1 MKHLRRLAPYVWRHR
16 AALARGLA
24 FLVITALLASASPWV
39 LRSAVDDLTRRL
51 THEKLWTYALVIV
64 ALVAAEGL
72 FRYGT
77 RLTLIGMSR
86 EIEYELRQDLFSHLC
101 RLAPAYYHTHRIGDL
116 MSRAT
121 NDLAAVRMVLGPG
134 IMYSANTAAT
144 FVTALALMAAIS
156 PRLLA
161 VSLLPLF
168 VVAWLVYRFGRLIH
182 DRSEQVQAQLAHLSA
197 VVQENLAGARV
208 VRAYVQEP
216 AEQRRFQA
224 ANDEYLRRSRRLI
237 VLVGGLQPLV
247 ITLLGFGAVLVLW
260 LGGSMVAAHTITL
273 GDFVAFTVYLGMLH
287 WPTIAIGWVTN
298 IVERGEASMG
308 RCLELLDA
316 PVEIL
321 SADGAT
327 ACDVRGAVEFRGLT
341 FAYGDGP
348 AVLHDIDLSVPAGST
363 LAIVG
368 PTGSGKSTLV
378 GLLPRLHDPAP
389 ATLFVDGRDVREL
402 PLAGLRRS
410 IGFVPQE
417 AFLFSNTLRANVAL
431 GAPEQIATP
440 ERVEWAVEAAHLA
453 NEVREFPEGYETQ
466 IGERGIT
473 LSGGQKQRAALA
485 RALVRDPRIL
495 VLDDALAAVDAQTEE
510 RILTNLKAF
519 AAGRTTFIVSH
530 RVSAVR
536 WADLIVVLRKG
547 RIVERGRHDELI
559 LADGYYADLHR
570 RQLLEDEMAEA

>member
-1 MKHLRRLAPYVWRHR
+1 
-16 AALARGLA
+16 LARGLA
-24 FLVITALLASASPWV
+24 FLVVTALLASASPWV
-39 LRSAVDDLTRRL
+39 LRLAVDDLTL
-51 THEKLWTYALVIV
+51 TLTRQKLWTYALAIV
-64 ALVAAEGL
+64 ALVAGEGL

-161 VSLLPLF
+161 ASLLPLLA
-168 VVAWLVYRFGRLIH
+168 VAWLVRRFGRSIH

-197 VVQENLAGARV
+197 LVQENLAGARV
-208 VRAYVQEP
+208 VRAYVQEA
-216 AEQRRFQA
+216 AEQRHFQT
-224 ANDEYLRRSRRLI
+224 ANEEYMRRSRRLI
-237 VLVGGLQPLV
+237 VLVGGLQPMI
-247 ITLLGFGAVLVLW
+247 ITMLSLGAVLVLW
-260 LGGSMVAAHTITL
+260 LGGRMVAAHAITL
-273 GDFVAFTVYLGMLH
+273 GGFVAFTVYLGMLH

-316 PVEIL
+316 PVGIADS
-321 SADGAT
+321 SAAP
-327 ACDVRGAVEFRGLT
+327 VSEVQGAVEFRGLS
-341 FAYGDGP
+341 FAYAGGP
-348 AVLHDIDLSVPAGST
+348 VVLQGIDLSVPAGTSV
-363 LAIVG
+363 AVVG

-389 ATLFVDGRDVREL
+389 ASLFIDGHDVRDL
-402 PLAGLRRS
+402 PLTTLRRS
-410 IGFVPQE
+410 IGYVPQE
-417 AFLFSNTLRANVAL
+417 AFLFSNTLRANIAFGVLDPPAEL
-431 GAPEQIATP
+431 G
-440 ERVEWAVEAAHLA
+440 RVEWSAEAAQLA
-453 NEVREFPEGYETQ
+453 GDVREFPDGYETP

-495 VLDDALAAVDAQTEE
+495 ILDDALAAVDAQTEE
-510 RILTNLKAF
+510 RILANLKAL
-519 AAGRTTFIVSH
+519 ALGRTTFIVSH

-536 WADLIVVLRKG
+536 WADLIVVLRAG

-559 LADGYYADLHR
+559 LAGGYYADLHR
-570 RQLLEDEMAEA
+570 RQLLEEEMAEA

>member
-1 MKHLRRLAPYVWRHR
+1 
-16 AALARGLA
+16 LA
-24 FLVITALLASASPWV
+24 FLVVTALLASASPWV

-216 AEQRRFQA
+216 AEQRRFQG

-237 VLVGGLQPLV
+237 VLVGGLQPFV

-287 WPTIAIGWVTN
+287 WPTRRGVDGTLPRGPRCACGDP
-298 IVERGEASMG
+298 ERRRSHGL
-308 RCLELLDA
+308 RCARRSRVSRPDLR
-316 PVEIL
+316 IRRR
-321 SADGAT
+321 SGSSSRHRSQR
-327 ACDVRGAVEFRGLT
+327 ACRIHAGHRGADRFGEEHARR
-341 FAYGDGP
+341 A
-348 AVLHDIDLSVPAGST
+348 
-363 LAIVG
+363 
-368 PTGSGKSTLV
+368 
-378 GLLPRLHDPAP
+378 PAP
-389 ATLFVDGRDVREL
+389 PARPGPGHALC
-402 PLAGLRRS
+402 RR
-410 IGFVPQE
+410 P
-417 AFLFSNTLRANVAL
+417 
-431 GAPEQIATP
+431 
-440 ERVEWAVEAAHLA
+440 
-453 NEVREFPEGYETQ
+453 
-466 IGERGIT
+466 
-473 LSGGQKQRAALA
+473 
-485 RALVRDPRIL
+485 
-495 VLDDALAAVDAQTEE
+495 
-510 RILTNLKAF
+510 
-519 AAGRTTFIVSH
+519 
-530 RVSAVR
+530 
-536 WADLIVVLRKG
+536 
-547 RIVERGRHDELI
+547 
-559 LADGYYADLHR
+559 
-570 RQLLEDEMAEA
+570 

>member
-1 MKHLRRLAPYVWRHR
+1 
-16 AALARGLA
+16 
-24 FLVITALLASASPWV
+24 
-39 LRSAVDDLTRRL
+39 
-51 THEKLWTYALVIV
+51 
-64 ALVAAEGL
+64 
-72 FRYGT
+72 
-77 RLTLIGMSR
+77 
-86 EIEYELRQDLFSHLC
+86 
-101 RLAPAYYHTHRIGDL
+101 
-116 MSRAT
+116 
-121 NDLAAVRMVLGPG
+121 
-134 IMYSANTAAT
+134 
-144 FVTALALMAAIS
+144 
-156 PRLLA
+156 
-161 VSLLPLF
+161 
-168 VVAWLVYRFGRLIH
+168 
-182 DRSEQVQAQLAHLSA
+182 
-197 VVQENLAGARV
+197 
-208 VRAYVQEP
+208 
-216 AEQRRFQA
+216 
-224 ANDEYLRRSRRLI
+224 
-237 VLVGGLQPLV
+237 
-247 ITLLGFGAVLVLW
+247 VLW

-308 RCLELLDA
+308 RCLEVLDA
-316 PVEIL
+316 PVEIR

-327 ACDVRGAVEFRGLT
+327 ACAVRGAVEFRGLT

-402 PLAGLRRS
+402 PLAALRRS

-431 GAPEQIATP
+431 GAPERIATP
-440 ERVEWAVEAAHLA
+440 ERVEWAVEAAQLA